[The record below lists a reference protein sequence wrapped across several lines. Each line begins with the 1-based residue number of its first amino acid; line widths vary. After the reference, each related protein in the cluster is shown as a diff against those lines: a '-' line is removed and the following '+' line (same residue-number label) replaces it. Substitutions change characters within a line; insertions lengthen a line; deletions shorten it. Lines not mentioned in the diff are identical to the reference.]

1 MKSIEISAKLREKV
15 GKKESNKLRK
25 SDMIPCVL
33 YGTEKNIHFSAEAS
47 QFRHLIYT
55 SNVAYAKINID
66 GQEHKAIVQDIQF
79 HPVSDKIIHID
90 FLNIYDDKPITV
102 SVPVRLEG
110 FAKGVQEGG
119 KLYQDVRRLR
129 IKGLLKDFIEEIVID
144 VTPLVI
150 GKAVKVSDL
159 KFNNLTIIEPA
170 NKNVASCKV
179 TRVVKEAE
187 AEVAEGAEGA
197 EGTVPVEGAATADG
211 AAPAKGATAAAA
223 APAADAKKKK

>member
-55 SNVAYAKINID
+55 SNVTYAKINID

-79 HPVSDKIIHID
+79 HPVSDKIIHVD

-129 IKGLLKDFIEEIVID
+129 VKGLLKDFIEEIVID

-150 GKAVKVSDL
+150 GKSVKVSDL
-159 KFNNLTIIEPA
+159 KYKNLEVVEPA
-170 NKNVASCKV
+170 NKNVASVKV

-187 AEVAEGAEGA
+187 AEVAEGTE
-197 EGTVPVEGAATADG
+197 G
-211 AAPAKGATAAAA
+211 AAPAEGAAAPAEGAA
-223 APAADAKKKK
+223 APAAKKEK

>member
-1 MKSIEISAKLREKV
+1 MKAIEISAKLREKV

-55 SNVAYAKINID
+55 SNVAYAKLNID
-66 GQEHKAIVQDIQF
+66 GHEHKAIVQDIQF
-79 HPVSDKIIHID
+79 HPVSDKIIHVD

-110 FAKGVQEGG
+110 FAKGVQDGG
-119 KLYQDVRRLR
+119 KLYQDVRRLKV
-129 IKGLLKDFIEEIVID
+129 KGLLKDFIEEIVID

-159 KFNNLTIIEPA
+159 NLKNLEVMEHA
-170 NKNVASCKV
+170 NKNVASVKV

-197 EGTVPVEGAATADG
+197 VPAEGAA
-211 AAPAKGATAAAA
+211 APAEGAA
-223 APAADAKKKK
+223 APAAKKEK

>member
-1 MKSIEISAKLREKV
+1 MKAIEISAKLREKV

-55 SNVAYAKINID
+55 SCVVYAKLSID

-79 HPVSDKIIHID
+79 HPVSDKVIHVD

-102 SVPVRLEG
+102 SVPVRVEG
-110 FAKGVQEGG
+110 FAKGVQDGG
-119 KLYQDVRRLR
+119 KLYQDVRRLKV
-129 IKGLLKDFIEEIVID
+129 KGLLKDFIEEIVID
-144 VTPLVI
+144 VTPLTI
-150 GKAVKVSDL
+150 GKAIRVADL
-159 KFNNLTIIEPA
+159 NLKNLEVMELP
-170 NKNVASCKV
+170 NKNVASVKV

-187 AEVAEGAEGA
+187 VAEGAA
-197 EGTVPVEGAATADG
+197 PVEGAAPAA
-211 AAPAKGATAAAA
+211 AAPAAAAA
-223 APAADAKKKK
+223 APAAKKEK

>member
-47 QFRHLIYT
+47 EFRHLIYT
-55 SNVAYAKINID
+55 SNVAYAKLNID
-66 GQEHKAIVQDIQF
+66 GLEHKAIVQDIQF
-79 HPVSDKIIHID
+79 HPVSDKIIHVD

-110 FAKGVQEGG
+110 FAKGVQDGG
-119 KLYQDVRRLR
+119 KLYQDVRRLK

-144 VTPLVI
+144 VTPLTI

-159 KFNNLTIIEPA
+159 NLKNLEVIELP
-170 NKNVASCKV
+170 NKNVASVKV

-187 AEVAEGAEGA
+187 VAEGAA
-197 EGTVPVEGAATADG
+197 AEGAATP
-211 AAPAKGATAAAA
+211 AATAPAAAA
-223 APAADAKKKK
+223 ATAPAAAKKEK